1 MKNRGN
7 RGPMIPQTKKA
18 VQQKPSNVVE
28 SLLDSM
34 QEGNEYQS
42 IVSLLPNN
50 GEIIP
55 DLKRAIKNIETI
67 RGRPCICYVSNIVN
81 AEVDQKEIDFS
92 DDLPFKEMI
101 TTAPI
106 HKEIDVLLVTPGGI
120 TQQVP
125 QFVNA
130 LRSKYETVN
139 FILPYMC
146 MSAGTLFV
154 LSGNSIWMDQRSFI
168 GPIDPQVKGKSGE
181 WVPAQSILKILEII
195 HEEGDKQL
203 KTGGQVPWHYVRLL
217 DGMDHR
223 QIGNAFT
230 SSEYVVKMASEF
242 LFKYKFRD
250 WNNHLKTGAVVSSVE
265 KKARAEEIASLLG
278 KNDHWKSHSHGID
291 RKTVKE
297 VLKIKI
303 EDIESIP
310 NLEKS
315 VRQLWALLYYLLER
329 SNIRK
334 IFISSNYT
342 LIRAKPD
349 GGIK

>member
-1 MKNRGN
+1 MKKKGSTR
-7 RGPMIPQTKKA
+7 PMIPQTKRAPQPKA
-18 VQQKPSNVVE
+18 PNKVE
-28 SLLDSM
+28 SLLDAM

-42 IVSLLPNN
+42 IVSLVPKD

-55 DLKRAIKNIETI
+55 DLKRAIGNIETI
-67 RGRPCICYVSNIVN
+67 RQRPCICYISNIVN
-81 AEVDQKEIDFS
+81 TSVDQKEIDFS

-101 TTAPI
+101 TTAPTN
-106 HKEIDVLLVTPGGI
+106 KEIDVFLVTPGGI

-130 LRSKYETVN
+130 LRLKYETIN

-168 GPIDPQVKGKSGE
+168 GPIDPQVKAKSGE

-242 LFKYKFRD
+242 LYKYKFRD
-250 WNNHLKTGAVVSSVE
+250 WNNHLVTGAPVTD
-265 KKARAEEIASLLG
+265 EIASLLG
-278 KNDHWKSHSHGID
+278 KNDHWKSHAHGID

-297 VLKIKI
+297 VLKIKV

-310 NLEKS
+310 GFEKS
-315 VRQLWALLYYLLER
+315 VRQLWALYYYLLER
-329 SNIRK
+329 TNIRK
-334 IFISSNYT
+334 VFMSSNYT
-342 LIRAKPD
+342 LIRSVPN